1 MRLFRH
7 VAYISRRL
15 SLRAFTYPAACGTVP
30 FKSLAEDKVPCAK
43 SPNPCRALPA
53 SANHSCNHEGCGNA
67 AIGLFLAHVSTAW
80 PPPSICLNTNSQ
92 WHPLHEASPA
102 IFRSF
107 HLFHFFKKWEN
118 FLSRLGGGPF
128 LIQCYTGGHKLLTP
142 RRSSARRCQ

>member
-15 SLRAFTYPAACGTVP
+15 SLRAFTYPVAGGTVP
-30 FKSLAEDKVPCAK
+30 FISLAEDKVPCAK
-43 SPNPCRALPA
+43 SSNPCRALPA

-102 IFRSF
+102 IFKAF
-107 HLFHFFKKWEN
+107 HLFQFF
-118 FLSRLGGGPF
+118 FLSGRIFSRGWGEALFSFNATQAG
-128 LIQCYTGGHKLLTP
+128 TGF
-142 RRSSARRCQ
+142 